1 MVNHSMHNE
10 EKMEQNSDALC
21 LYKYGSILP
30 QSGGHFD
37 IWEVALQ
44 LEFVLF
50 GCCLLEYVVFSPH
63 RPLGST
69 KRGTERGQINK
80 RSNRM

>member
-1 MVNHSMHNE
+1 MILN
-10 EKMEQNSDALC
+10 
-21 LYKYGSILP
+21 KYGFILP

-37 IWEVALQ
+37 IWEEAALQ

-50 GCCLLEYVVFSPH
+50 GCCLFEYVVSSPH

-69 KRGTERGQINK
+69 KRKDSGSEGKSTNGVIECN
-80 RSNRM
+80 